1 MIVCRPTN
9 TLKVSSTIIVESCKR
24 ILGVS
29 VENIF
34 DPMTGTTVVRS
45 YDRYAKYIIL
55 GTYLKVVGNSQHI
68 G

>member
-1 MIVCRPTN
+1 
-9 TLKVSSTIIVESCKR
+9 
-24 ILGVS
+24 VS

-45 YDRYAKYIIL
+45 YDRYAMYYIL